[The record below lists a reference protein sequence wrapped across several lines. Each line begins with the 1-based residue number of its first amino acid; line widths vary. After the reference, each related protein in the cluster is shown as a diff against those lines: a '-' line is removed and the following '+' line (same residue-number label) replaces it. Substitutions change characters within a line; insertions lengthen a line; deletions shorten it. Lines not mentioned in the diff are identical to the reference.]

1 MNVTI
6 LRVSRLAV
14 TGCHHLARTQQ
25 TQFSD
30 KVTGTVTALFD
41 CRLKTQLSTAW
52 TGLLPRAGLGRAM
65 SCPSTRRSVIYEE
78 QMLRCWLRSRPQ

>member
-41 CRLKTQLSTAW
+41 CRLKTQLYPQL
-52 TGLLPRAGLGRAM
+52 GLACCPELGQVM
-65 SCPSTRRSVIYEE
+65 N
-78 QMLRCWLRSRPQ
+78 

>member
-41 CRLKTQLSTAW
+41 CRLKTQLSISTAW
-52 TGLLPRAGLGRAM
+52 PGLLPRAGLNPPAAPGAA
-65 SCPSTRRSVIYEE
+65 
-78 QMLRCWLRSRPQ
+78 PQHGEV